1 MVLVKRCGSDLTLG
15 DANIVHCSVAMIA
28 FKRILFVIALVATLL
43 PATRVLAFAETNAG
57 SSDAEAAYTKSINDR
72 AEKIVA
78 TLGID
83 DAEKST
89 RLRELIAGQY
99 RTLRDIHDARDAK
112 LAQAKE
118 SPGGDRTIA
127 EAWVKVARDTA
138 ARQLDESHRRF
149 IARLSTELAPEQVE
163 KVKDG
168 LTYNVAR
175 ITYDRYLELL
185 PTLNDEQRR
194 EILANLIEARE
205 YAMDAGSSEEKH
217 AIFGKYK
224 GRINNYLSAQGFD
237 LKAAENEL
245 AARQKAAVPDRS
257 R

>member
-1 MVLVKRCGSDLTLG
+1 
-15 DANIVHCSVAMIA
+15 MIA
-28 FKRILFVIALVATLL
+28 FRRILFAVALVATLS
-43 PATRVLAFAETNAG
+43 PTIRVSAQPPTENAA
-57 SSDAEAAYTKSINDR
+57 SDAEAVYTKSINDR

-83 DAEKST
+83 DAGKST
-89 RLRELIAGQY
+89 RVRDLIAGQY

-118 SPGGDRTIA
+118 PPRGDRMIT
-127 EAWVKVARDTA
+127 ETWVKLARDTA
-138 ARQLDESHRRF
+138 DRQLDAAHRRF
-149 IARLSTELAPEQVE
+149 VARLSTELTPDQVE

-168 LTYNVAR
+168 LTYNVVP
-175 ITYDRYLELL
+175 ITYNRYLELL
-185 PTLNDEQRR
+185 PTLNEEQKR
-194 EILANLIEARE
+194 EILANLMEARE

-217 AIFGKYK
+217 AVFGKYK

-237 LKAAENEL
+237 LKAAEKDL
-245 AARQKAAVPDRS
+245 VARQKADAQNTS

>member
-1 MVLVKRCGSDLTLG
+1 
-15 DANIVHCSVAMIA
+15 MIA
-28 FKRILFVIALVATLL
+28 FRRNIVCVILVASLL
-43 PATRVLAFAETNAG
+43 PSECVVALQEVNSQPSDSETV
-57 SSDAEAAYTKSINDR
+57 YTKSINDR

-83 DAEKST
+83 DAKKSA
-89 RLRELIAGQY
+89 RVRDLIAGQY

-138 ARQLDESHRRF
+138 DRQLDAAHRRF
-149 IARLSTELAPEQVE
+149 IARLSTELTPEQVE

-168 LTYNVAR
+168 LTYRVVP
-175 ITYDRYLELL
+175 ITYKRYLELL
-185 PTLNDEQRR
+185 PTLSEEQQR

-217 AIFGKYK
+217 AIFGKFK

-237 LKAAENEL
+237 LKAAEKEL
-245 AARQKAAVPDRS
+245 AARQKADAQTP
-257 R
+257 

>member
-1 MVLVKRCGSDLTLG
+1 MSAFTNLVVGIVLVAAVSPAIRVAAMAP
-15 DANIVHCSVAMIA
+15 ANNA
-28 FKRILFVIALVATLL
+28 
-43 PATRVLAFAETNAG
+43 PAD
-57 SSDAEAAYTKSINDR
+57 SEAAYTKSINDR
-72 AEKIVA
+72 ADKIVA
-78 TLGID
+78 TLDID
-83 DAEKST
+83 DADKRT
-89 RLRELIAGQY
+89 RVRDQIAAQY

-118 SPGGDRTIA
+118 SPGGDRTIVD
-127 EAWVKVARDTA
+127 AWVKVARDTA
-138 ARQLDESHRRF
+138 DRQLDESHRRF
-149 IARLSTELAPEQVE
+149 VARLSTELTPEQVE

-168 LTYNVAR
+168 LTYNVVR

-185 PTLNDEQRR
+185 PTLHDSQRR
-194 EILANLIEARE
+194 EVLANLIEARE

-237 LKAAENEL
+237 LKAAEKEL
-245 AARQKAAVPDRS
+245 ATRQKAAAPDRS